1 MNPGVYILTNSW
13 PKRSGKKSAFEKGN
27 KIMDEKGRKIKI
39 RRAREKEGKR
49 ERKNCEKSKKNLLIC
64 IK

>member
-1 MNPGVYILTNSW
+1 
-13 PKRSGKKSAFEKGN
+13 
-27 KIMDEKGRKIKI
+27 MDEKGRKIKI

>member
-1 MNPGVYILTNSW
+1 MA
-13 PKRSGKKSAFEKGN
+13 KKDRKKSAFEKGN
-27 KIMDEKGRKIKI
+27 KIKDEKGIKIKI

-49 ERKNCEKSKKNLLIC
+49 ERKNGEKSKKNLLIC

>member
-1 MNPGVYILTNSW
+1 MNPGVYILTNLW
-13 PKRSGKKSAFEKGN
+13 PKRTGKKSAFEKGN
-27 KIMDEKGRKIKI
+27 KIKDEKGIKIKI

-49 ERKNCEKSKKNLLIC
+49 ERKNGEKSKKNLLIC